1 MHDNCDVVF
10 RIVFDRVV
18 EKFIFNYLT
27 IDELIDKLKQI
38 DEILINKLIEIHFK
52 NFKIND

>member
-18 EKFIFNYLT
+18 EKFMLNYST

-38 DEILINKLIEIHFK
+38 DEILINKSIEILFK
-52 NFKIND
+52 NFKINN

>member
-18 EKFIFNYLT
+18 EKFMFNYST

-38 DEILINKLIEIHFK
+38 DEILINKSIEILFK
-52 NFKIND
+52 NFKINN